1 MVELQTPKYT
11 VYMLETIIEQ
21 LTCKSLT
28 YTLEPQKYEPHLML
42 EEPCLAPK
50 YQFIEG
56 NYKET

>member
-11 VYMLETIIEQ
+11 AYMLEAIIEQ

-42 EEPCLAPK
+42 EEPCVAPNC
-50 YQFIEG
+50 QFI
-56 NYKET
+56 